1 MSENSPNPISQNNE
15 MNLFEEE
22 LLKKLRDL
30 EKKLT
35 SKITTKEL
43 VITNDLNALTSK
55 LNLLT
60 NNNKD
65 ITSKFA
71 AQNVRL
77 EKVSELEIFKN
88 KADNMLISHEIR
100 IKNNIE
106 QIEKIKTKYDKIV
119 ADNLYVSGYIGN
131 NCQFRNVA
139 EYLSFNI
146 AEVSRLKMEKDQL
159 KREIRDIK
167 SKFDGIMKSMINM
180 NDNTV
185 KLCNSYTESKH
196 EQFEKLFAQAR
207 EELNQKSMDMRVVI
221 TKFQMESDQKVLDLR
236 EEINKLIKTT
246 GNLNNLINDNFYISE
261 RKHEEM
267 KKGISESNDNINNH
281 QKILD
286 DLDEKIKSLKE
297 SINILNG
304 LSSKVAMLY
313 EIVGNNKNLLPY
325 NTMPKTLSQ
334 SPPPYRM
341 QRRTSNPEVQKINT
355 DSPNINTI
363 KLTKND
369 LQKKFNSSNRLIQ
382 KKVRNLPVK
391 KLNLNT
397 NPINNMSSTEELIED
412 KSKEI
417 KEKEKPKQLNLKKVN
432 INISQDLDNKSQ
444 EKSKP
449 NIKFIDFAEES
460 KDKADNKEK
469 NNVTK
474 ISKINQTNSIQTLP
488 IITFKG
494 KPNNSKIFLKQ
505 IDTESNT
512 STSNNFNI
520 ISSNNNIIHQ
530 TRNINVNNLTP
541 QISNESHTQTQTQ
554 TNISPLNL
562 IKKKKNELEP
572 QLKVVSL
579 NLSPDSALDEKTK
592 PYKGRR
598 PQKAKYD
605 IVNSLINDYRA
616 KLFSR
621 ALSTEIDNDNVNN
634 EILDM
639 PKRISQAF
647 GRTTYTFLFKKDLMS
662 AAYAN
667 KNVNNFGFDG
677 PRKSSRLQATN
688 LKTVNENIS
697 RNNLSLNIKLLKNK

>member
-1 MSENSPNPISQNNE
+1 M
-15 MNLFEEE
+15 
-22 LLKKLRDL
+22 
-30 EKKLT
+30 
-35 SKITTKEL
+35 
-43 VITNDLNALTSK
+43 
-55 LNLLT
+55 
-60 NNNKD
+60 
-65 ITSKFA
+65 
-71 AQNVRL
+71 
-77 EKVSELEIFKN
+77 
-88 KADNMLISHEIR
+88 
-100 IKNNIE
+100 
-106 QIEKIKTKYDKIV
+106 
-119 ADNLYVSGYIGN
+119 
-131 NCQFRNVA
+131 
-139 EYLSFNI
+139 
-146 AEVSRLKMEKDQL
+146 
-159 KREIRDIK
+159 
-167 SKFDGIMKSMINM
+167 
-180 NDNTV
+180 
-185 KLCNSYTESKH
+185 
-196 EQFEKLFAQAR
+196 
-207 EELNQKSMDMRVVI
+207 
-221 TKFQMESDQKVLDLR
+221 
-236 EEINKLIKTT
+236 
-246 GNLNNLINDNFYISE
+246 
-261 RKHEEM
+261 
-267 KKGISESNDNINNH
+267 
-281 QKILD
+281 
-286 DLDEKIKSLKE
+286 
-297 SINILNG
+297 
-304 LSSKVAMLY
+304 
-313 EIVGNNKNLLPY
+313 VGNNKNLLPY

-474 ISKINQTNSIQTLP
+474 ISKINQTNTIQTLP

-494 KPNNSKIFLKQ
+494 KPNNSKIILKQ

-530 TRNINVNNLTP
+530 NRNINVNNLTP

>member
-1 MSENSPNPISQNNE
+1 MSENSPNPSSQNTE

-22 LLKKLRDL
+22 LLKKIRDL
-30 EKKLT
+30 ETKLS
-35 SKITTKEL
+35 SKITAKEL
-43 VITNDLNALTSK
+43 VITSDLNALTSK
-55 LNLLT
+55 VNSLT

-65 ITSKFA
+65 IASKFA
-71 AQNVRL
+71 TQNMKL
-77 EKVSELEIFKN
+77 EKVSELESFKN
-88 KADNMLISHEIR
+88 KADNMLISHEVR
-100 IKNNIE
+100 IKNNVD

-119 ADNLYVSGYIGN
+119 ADNLYVQGYIGS
-131 NCQFRNVA
+131 NCQYRNVA

-159 KREIRDIK
+159 KREVRDLK
-167 SKFDGIMKSMINM
+167 GKFDGIMKSMINM

-221 TKFQMESDQKVLDLR
+221 TKFQMDSDQKVLNLR

-246 GNLNNLINDNFYISE
+246 SNLNNLINDNFYICE
-261 RKHEEM
+261 RQHDEM
-267 KKGISESNDNINNH
+267 KKGISDDSENINNH
-281 QKILD
+281 QKFLD
-286 DLDEKIKSLKE
+286 DLDVKIKSLQE
-297 SINILNG
+297 SLNLLNG
-304 LSSKVAMLY
+304 LSSKVTMIY
-313 EIVGNNKNLLPY
+313 EMVGNNKNNLPY

-341 QRRTSNPEVQKINT
+341 QRRTSNPEIQKINT

-369 LQKKFNSSNRLIQ
+369 LQKKFNSSNKLIQ
-382 KKVRNLPVK
+382 KRVRNLPVK

-397 NPINNMSSTEELIED
+397 NPINNMSSTDELIDD

-460 KDKADNKEK
+460 KDKEGIKEK
-469 NNVTK
+469 NTVTK
-474 ISKINQTNSIQTLP
+474 ISKINQTNIIQTLP
-488 IITFKG
+488 ILTFRG
-494 KPNNSKIFLKQ
+494 KTNNSKIFLKP
-505 IDTESNT
+505 IETESNT
-512 STSNNFNI
+512 STSNNINI
-520 ISSNNNIIHQ
+520 ISSNNNIIHH
-530 TRNINVNNLTP
+530 TRNTNVNNLTP

-554 TNISPLNL
+554 TNINPLNL

-579 NLSPDSALDEKTK
+579 NFSPDSMFDEKNN
-592 PYKGRR
+592 PYKGRK
-598 PQKAKYD
+598 PPKAKYD

-677 PRKSSRLQATN
+677 LRRGSHLKTTN
-688 LKTVNENIS
+688 LKTGIDNIS
-697 RNNLSLNIKLLKNK
+697 RNSLNIKSFKK